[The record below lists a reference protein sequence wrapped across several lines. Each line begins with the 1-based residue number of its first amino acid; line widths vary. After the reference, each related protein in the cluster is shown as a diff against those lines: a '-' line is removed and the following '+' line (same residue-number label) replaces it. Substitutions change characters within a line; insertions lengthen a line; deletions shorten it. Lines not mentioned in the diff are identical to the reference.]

1 MDIVE
6 REREHLAEADRHIA
20 QAKQKIELQK
30 KVIEKLVQDGHETSV
45 AESLLHATEHSL
57 LAFEEHREA
66 IIETMKTL
74 KAVKA
79 TKSRY

>member
-1 MDIVE
+1 MDIME

-20 QAKQKIELQK
+20 QAKRNIELQK
-30 KVIEKLVQDGHETSV
+30 KVIEKLAQDGHETDI
-45 AESLLHATEHSL
+45 AESLLHAMEHSL
-57 LAFEEHREA
+57 VAFEEHRET

-79 TKSRY
+79 TKA